1 MKKCVKYTITAA
13 LSFTFF
19 IGNAQNRLKLSLQE
33 AIDLGLKNR
42 LELQTQLLTI
52 RLAETVVKKN
62 KSQWLPTLDGSGD
75 VRYNTQ
81 LQESVLPEG
90 TFGSQGTGPTR
101 IAFGTRVNTN
111 FSLEASQNIYK
122 PTINQ
127 DIKIAEK
134 NVALEKEVVKQ
145 TTAQIKLDIAEAYYA
160 ALFRQQEIVIL
171 NNNLVRA
178 KLYLDVWT
186 GQLALG
192 TVQENDVNKVKLDYQ
207 NVAIKLK
214 RAEQNFQLEINNLYK
229 NLNTNTLQ
237 ELKLTDSLNSK
248 EILMI
253 PNDDISN
260 IVNDRSEIKQL
271 ALTNDLNQ
279 LQYDKATL
287 GKLPTVTAYAN
298 YSLLYQSD
306 GFNFFEKNTWSPF
319 NYLGV
324 KMSVP
329 LLDQRKTA
337 LEKSEYKIRQEIGI
351 NNWTKQKN
359 EVIYEGQN
367 AKTALKNAQLN
378 LEFAQDNYRLAE
390 QVFKVNRQKYV
401 LGSLLYTDLLDTEK
415 SLSEAENNLLTNIY
429 DVLVAKV
436 RFQKSKGE

>member
-1 MKKCVKYTITAA
+1 MKKYVKYAIALA
-13 LSFTFF
+13 LSSTFF

-33 AIDLGLKNR
+33 AIDLGVKNR

-62 KSQWLPTLDGSGD
+62 KSQWLPTLEGSGN

-90 TFGSQGTGPTR
+90 AFGGQGTGVTR

-111 FSLEASQNIYK
+111 LSLEVSQNIYK

-134 NVALEKEVVKQ
+134 NVTLEKEVVRQ

-160 ALFRQQEIVIL
+160 ALFRQQERIIL
-171 NNNLVRA
+171 DSNLVRA

-214 RAEQNFQLEINNLYK
+214 RAEQNLELAINNLYK
-229 NLNTNTLQ
+229 NLNIKTL
-237 ELKLTDSLNSK
+237 EDIELTDSLNGK
-248 EILMI
+248 EISAF
-253 PNDDISN
+253 PDDDISSIAN
-260 IVNDRSEIKQL
+260 NRSEIKQL

-279 LQYDKATL
+279 LQYDKAIL

-298 YSLLYQSD
+298 YSLLYQND
-306 GFNFFEKNTWSPF
+306 GFNYFEKNTWSPF

-329 LLDQRKTA
+329 LLDQRKTS
-337 LEKSEYKIRQEIGI
+337 LEKAEYKIRQEIGF
-351 NNWTKQKN
+351 NNWTRQKN
-359 EVIYEGQN
+359 EVLYEVQN
-367 AKTALKNAQLN
+367 TKTALKNAQLN

-390 QVFKVNRQKYV
+390 QVFKLNQQKYT

-415 SLSEAENNLLTNIY
+415 SLSEAENNMLTNIY

-436 RFQKSKGE
+436 RYRKSKGE